1 MAPCPGKTVWDFTLF
16 QGSLQ
21 NGVLATAGGLLF
33 ASSRDGNL
41 IALDAKT
48 GKRLWHYQTGS
59 NHAASPISY
68 AVDGRQYVALTSGN
82 SLFSFALRR
91 SDQSRIRAGPVS
103 R

>member
-59 NHAASPISY
+59 NHTASPISY
-68 AVDGRQYVALTSGN
+68 AVHGRQYVALTSGN
-82 SLFSFALRR
+82 ILFSFGL
-91 SDQSRIRAGPVS
+91 PE
-103 R
+103 